1 MLRMNNPLMNK
12 KQKSLNGFT
21 LLEILLAITIFS
33 VVVTIIFGSF
43 NMIFG
48 NVEAVN
54 QTSEAYEMAKSS
66 LSRMTIDLNSIYVS
80 LPPAYSPEQGSGE
93 PDPYGVVGDNGFPG
107 GTDFARLRFSS
118 LAHVSF
124 GIKKEKGIAEIVYYV
139 QQADDNTYV
148 LRRSDNLEPFESFEE
163 KNSDPI
169 LCKNIMALTF
179 NYFDKEGET
188 HDSWDSE
195 SDEFDYATPGAVR
208 ISLLIGNEES
218 SHKFETTIM
227 LPLYREGKKE

>member
-1 MLRMNNPLMNK
+1 MLRKNNPLMNK
-12 KQKSLNGFT
+12 KLKLLKGFT

-33 VVVTIIFGSF
+33 VVAMIIFGSF

-48 NVEAVN
+48 NVEAVHEV
-54 QTSEAYEMAKSS
+54 SEAYEMAKSC
-66 LSRMTIDLNSIYVS
+66 LGRMTIDLNSIYVS
-80 LPPAYSPEQGSGE
+80 LPPAYSPDQESDE
-93 PDPYGVVGDNGFPG
+93 PDPYRVAGDNGFPG

-124 GIKKEKGIAEIVYYV
+124 GMEKQKGIAQIVYYV
-139 QQADDNTYV
+139 QQAEDNTYV
-148 LRRSDNLEPFESFEE
+148 LRRSDTIEPFESFEE

-169 LCKNIMALTF
+169 LCKNIMALAF
-179 NYFDKEGET
+179 NYFDKEGEK

-195 SDEFDYATPGAVR
+195 SDEFDYATPGAVH

-227 LPLYREGKKE
+227 LPVYRDEKKE